1 MQDNT
6 INKIKYKIRKI
17 TEYPLVEIQD
27 QIAIRPPKQK
37 ISPVV
42 YQTWIDNKFGK
53 THAKSCLLY
62 TSPSPR
68 DLQGSRMP
76 SSA

>member
-17 TEYPLVEIQD
+17 TEYPLVEVQD
-27 QIAIRPPKQK
+27 QIAVRPPNQR

-53 THAKSCLLY
+53 THAKSILKFRELNKN
-62 TSPSPR
+62 
-68 DLQGSRMP
+68 L
-76 SSA
+76 